1 MRRSVRAAPAAA
13 LLVGLSLSGCS
24 SSGANA
30 TPAAAHPV
38 RMQFKSTAI
47 VRGALPAR
55 YTCDGTNI
63 SPPMEWGNVPSS
75 TKELA
80 LLVVGFIPSS
90 AGTGYDLSIEWAVAG
105 VDPKLHRL
113 AAGQLPP
120 EAFLG
125 EANGGRTRYSICPGK
140 GTSRQYEF
148 VLYAIPRAVQ
158 IPRGFV
164 GMEVLNRI
172 GAATAPTP
180 ATASGEFEV
189 LYRRRS

>member
-1 MRRSVRAAPAAA
+1 MRRPGTAAPAAA
-13 LLVGLSLSGCS
+13 LLMALTLTGCS
-24 SSGANA
+24 SSGANT
-30 TPAAAHPV
+30 TPTTAHRVPI
-38 RMQFKSTAI
+38 QFKSAAI
-47 VRGALPAR
+47 VRGALPAH
-55 YTCDGTNI
+55 YTCDGKNI

-90 AGTGYDLSIEWAVAG
+90 EGNGYNLSIEWAVAG

-120 EAFLG
+120 EAYLG
-125 EANGGRTRYSICPGK
+125 EASGGRTRYSICPDK

-148 VLYAIPRAVQ
+148 VLYAIPRAVK
-158 IPRGFV
+158 IPREFV
-164 GMEVLNRI
+164 GMEVLSRI
-172 GAATAPTP
+172 GAATATTP

-189 LYRRRS
+189 LYRRHS